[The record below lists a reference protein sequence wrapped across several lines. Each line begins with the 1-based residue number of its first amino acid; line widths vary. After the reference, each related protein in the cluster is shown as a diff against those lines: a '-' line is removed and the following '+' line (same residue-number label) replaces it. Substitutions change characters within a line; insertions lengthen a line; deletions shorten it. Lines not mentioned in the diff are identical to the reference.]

1 MDTILDSSCFENLDE
16 ELMLIPIANGDT
28 EEQYGDQEP
37 YFIFGR
43 DDDEDF
49 DDDDFDDEDFDDDFE
64 DDDFDDEDFD
74 DDDDDF
80 DGFSIEDDDGFD
92 SGFDDE

>member
-1 MDTILDSSCFENLDE
+1 MNTILDSSCFENLDE

-28 EEQYGDQEP
+28 ELRYGDQEP

-43 DDDEDF
+43 DDDDE
-49 DDDDFDDEDFDDDFE
+49 DFDDEDFDDDF
-64 DDDFDDEDFD
+64 DDDEDFD
-74 DDDDDF
+74 DEEDF
-80 DGFSIEDDDGFD
+80 DGFSIGDDDFD